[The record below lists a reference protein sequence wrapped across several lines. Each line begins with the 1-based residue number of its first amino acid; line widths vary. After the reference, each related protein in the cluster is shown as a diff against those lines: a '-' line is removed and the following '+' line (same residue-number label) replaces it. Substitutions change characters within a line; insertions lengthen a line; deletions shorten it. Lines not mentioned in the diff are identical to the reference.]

1 MIQTIFSKLFFK
13 KPRSELVVGISLPSL
28 PLFRTCPWSELVVGI
43 SLPSLPFFR
52 ACPGPAACWGPK
64 LSDCMAPCR
73 PLFSILVIAK
83 INHVH
88 VRGKWFIISANIG
101 WRKSNLY
108 ACAEFRSH
116 FSTKKHLPTHTCIM
130 RSVILKFPSVC
141 GESFEKCMFVRYC
154 YIVYSLP
161 LKKDCGTPSIRRT
174 YVRHTDHFDHLRN
187 TSYLEHNY
195 MYDYTT
201 N

>member
-1 MIQTIFSKLFFK
+1 MLWG
-13 KPRSELVVGISLPSL
+13 LASL
-28 PLFRTCPWSELVVGI
+28 
-43 SLPSLPFFR
+43 
-52 ACPGPAACWGPK
+52 ACPFLGSALDLNLLWELASLACPFLGPALDPLTAGG
-64 LSDCMAPCR
+64 LNYVTPCR

-83 INHVH
+83 INHV
-88 VRGKWFIISANIG
+88 RGRWFIILANIG

-108 ACAEFRSH
+108 VCAEFRSH